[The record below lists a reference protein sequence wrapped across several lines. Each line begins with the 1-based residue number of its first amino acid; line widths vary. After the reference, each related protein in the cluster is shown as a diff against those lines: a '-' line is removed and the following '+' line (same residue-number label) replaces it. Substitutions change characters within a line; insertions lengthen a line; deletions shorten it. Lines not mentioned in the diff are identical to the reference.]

1 MRKFYAHQVV
11 DDNDARVFW
20 QGRGAYGSV
29 VKAKHKMDGGTYA
42 GNVTSTHLMANSYR
56 ELFGLECSQEDQTSG
71 W

>member
-1 MRKFYAHQVV
+1 MTHFLYA
-11 DDNDARVFW
+11 

-42 GNVTSTHLMANSYR
+42 GTVMLTQLMAISHPG
-56 ELFGLECSQEDQTSG
+56 LFSCSQEDQAPR